1 MSLQIKRIYDPYE
14 ESDGIRYLVDRL
26 WPRGISKERAHLAG
40 WLIDLA
46 PSTSLRKQFGHMA
59 EKFAEFSK
67 LYRDELDSSPAAQ
80 AAAREVIQQSRHQ
93 TVTLLYGAKD
103 THDNQAVVLR
113 EYLEEKA
120 RADLV

>member
-1 MSLQIKRIYDPYE
+1 MSLKIKRIYDVYD
-14 ESDGIRYLVDRL
+14 ESDGARYLVDRL
-26 WPRGISKERAHLAG
+26 WPRGISKEHARLTG
-40 WLIDLA
+40 WLKTLA
-46 PSTSLRKQFGHMA
+46 PSTALRKQFGHMA

-103 THDNQAVVLR
+103 THYNQAVVLR
-113 EYLEEKA
+113 DYLEEKSRVDQA
-120 RADLV
+120 

>member
-103 THDNQAVVLR
+103 THYNQAVVLR
-113 EYLEEKA
+113 DYLEEKSRVDQA
-120 RADLV
+120 

>member
-1 MSLQIKRIYDPYE
+1 MTLQIKRIYDPYE

-40 WLIDLA
+40 WLKDLA
-46 PSTSLRKQFGHMA
+46 PSTALRKEFGHMA
-59 EKFAEFSK
+59 EKFAEFTAQ
-67 LYRDELDSSPAAQ
+67 YQEELDASPEAQ

-113 EYLEEKA
+113 DYLEEKSRVDQA
-120 RADLV
+120 